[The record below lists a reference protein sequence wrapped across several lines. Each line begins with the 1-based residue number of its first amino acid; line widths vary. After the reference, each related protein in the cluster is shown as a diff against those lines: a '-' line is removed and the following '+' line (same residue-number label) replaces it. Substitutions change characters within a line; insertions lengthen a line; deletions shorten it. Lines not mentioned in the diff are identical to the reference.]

1 MRATLYFAV
10 PEDMIVPYA
19 AETTEQATHSVRNL
33 QQVLPAPGRPL
44 LAASLRVSG
53 VSHRSACL
61 HKEELGEEAKLIAV
75 DTARLAKS
83 KIWQLWTKEP
93 IVTMPSGS
101 PKG

>member
-19 AETTEQATHSVRNL
+19 AETTEQATHSDRNL

-61 HKEELGEEAKLIAV
+61 HKEELGEEVEGMYAFSE
-75 DTARLAKS
+75 DRLVNLKRSAS
-83 KIWQLWTKEP
+83 
-93 IVTMPSGS
+93 MRH
-101 PKG
+101 